1 MPRFSGAPIGSL
13 HPRLAHLFLLRLSFQ
28 KGFSLLEVMVAL
40 AVAMIFV
47 TVTLQMFVSAAFL
60 RSKGD
65 QYDQAYNW
73 IQEDYERVFT
83 KANQYQANAVPAS
96 ELCAATTPAGGLA
109 ASFLNDATLGLGGA
123 NAIIGQ
129 KTFGGHSF
137 TLSRTADY
145 ATSPDPYKSLTI
157 TYSVTPT
164 NGGNMSASTVSGSN
178 AIAAINT
185 EVVIYA
191 GFKCP

>member
-1 MPRFSGAPIGSL
+1 MQRFPCTPMSSLNPRV
-13 HPRLAHLFLLRLSFQ
+13 AHLFLLRLSFQ

-96 ELCAATTPAGGLA
+96 ALCAATTPAGGLA
-109 ASFLNDATLGLGGA
+109 AGFLNDATLGLGGA
-123 NAIIGQ
+123 NATIGQ

-137 TLSRTADY
+137 TLSRTANY
-145 ATSPDPYKSLTI
+145 ATSPDPYKSLAI
-157 TYSVTPT
+157 SYSVTPT
-164 NGGNMSASTVSGSN
+164 NGNSSSAGNSSGGT
-178 AIAAINT
+178 AIASINT